1 MTGQPRL
8 LKWELFMQVMTC
20 VSIYETITVAICFPI
35 DPSTHRW
42 AVLWAVLEI
51 HLYVRWLLDE
61 LLHAAAFSKPAADS
75 QTDLEHHPIDK
86 RLLHKACL
94 IFVMFVLCFIGLSS
108 VNFQ

>member
-61 LLHAAAFSKPAADS
+61 PLHAAAAFSNPR
-75 QTDLEHHPIDK
+75 PILRLTLNTVRSISVYFTK
-86 RLLHKACL
+86 R
-94 IFVMFVLCFIGLSS
+94 VS
-108 VNFQ
+108 